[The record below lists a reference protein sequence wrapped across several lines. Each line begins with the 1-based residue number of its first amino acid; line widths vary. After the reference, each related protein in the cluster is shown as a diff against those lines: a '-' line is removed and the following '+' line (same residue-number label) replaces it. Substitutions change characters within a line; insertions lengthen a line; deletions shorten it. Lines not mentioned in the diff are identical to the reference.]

1 MFDHLITLLGLQFT
15 LTPATIQRF
24 NQMARPNVFRFDL
37 QVYTWCD
44 QSKHWELIIRCPI
57 GSPQAQ
63 PLENLIKPI
72 KLPFVKESTSLSYKS
87 YKTANVCFI

>member
-1 MFDHLITLLGLQFT
+1 
-15 LTPATIQRF
+15 
-24 NQMARPNVFRFDL
+24 MARPNVFRFDL

-57 GSPQAQ
+57 GSPQPQ

-72 KLPFVKESTSLSYKS
+72 KLPFVKESMSFSLLELLFLTVKGLLKFKRSGTYLTHS
-87 YKTANVCFI
+87 NRKTQRR